1 MISGKSQGVVYCL
14 KMNER
19 DEMEASA
26 EKEEQL
32 KHTEEEVLLFLWL
45 PSTQTYFITCNGPT
59 LAYLL
64 GTVKKLGIILAN
76 STLVWGT
83 FLFLFLFHFHFHFI
97 SSIFNF

>member
-14 KMNER
+14 KGNER

-45 PSTQTYFITCNGPT
+45 PKP
-59 LAYLL
+59 
-64 GTVKKLGIILAN
+64 IL
-76 STLVWGT
+76 
-83 FLFLFLFHFHFHFI
+83 
-97 SSIFNF
+97 